1 MSAALVTT
9 PTIVTAAPT
18 VVLPPGVSGRPLIV
32 PDGALE
38 ALEILEG
45 EYLAD
50 LRTWRVTEKGPLGR
64 KQTLFA
70 ALQPLVILHARIR
83 LRRELRLFEF
93 QRDERTARWNS
104 EHCRKCKQHK
114 GHAAHAMHRRA
125 SPGGHK
131 FRAIGILRSLHRI
144 RLAGD
149 YGLFD
154 ATGAYL
160 TKSEQYQALGDYFE
174 SLHPLAYWGGRFQDG
189 NHLSLRHQSRK

>member
-1 MSAALVTT
+1 MSAVITLPPGVSGQ
-9 PTIVTAAPT
+9 PL

-32 PDGALE
+32 PAGAVE

-45 EYLAD
+45 DYLED
-50 LRTWRVTEKGPLGR
+50 LRTWRVTENGPLGR

-93 QRDERTARWNS
+93 QRDARTARWNS
-104 EHCRKCKQHK
+104 EHCRTCKQHK
-114 GHAAHAMHRRA
+114 GHAAHQPAKR
-125 SPGGHK
+125 GGHR
-131 FRAIGILRSLHRI
+131 FRAIGIFRTLHRL

-160 TKSEQYQALGDYFE
+160 TKSAQYQALGDYWE
-174 SLHPLAYWGGRFQDG
+174 SLVLLAYWGGRFGDG
-189 NHLSLRHQSRK
+189 NHLSLRHQGRK

>member
-1 MSAALVTT
+1 M
-9 PTIVTAAPT
+9 TAQI
-18 VVLPPGVSGRPLIV
+18 VLPPGVSGRPVIV
-32 PDGALE
+32 PAGALE

-45 EYLAD
+45 DYLED
-50 LRTWRVTEKGPLGR
+50 LRRWRVTEKGPLGR

-93 QRDERTARWNS
+93 QRDARTARWNS

-114 GHAAHAMHRRA
+114 GLAVHQAAAR
-125 SPGGHK
+125 GGHK
-131 FRAIGILRSLHRI
+131 FRAIGIFNSLHRL

-160 TKSEQYQALGDYFE
+160 TKSEQYQAVGGYFE
-174 SLHPLAYWGGRFQDG
+174 ELHPLAYWGGRFSDG
-189 NHLSLRHQSRK
+189 NHLSLRHQGRK

>member
-1 MSAALVTT
+1 MSAAIEIPPVVANTM
-9 PTIVTAAPT
+9 TI
-18 VVLPPGVSGRPLIV
+18 VLPPEVSGRPLVV
-32 PDGALE
+32 PEEAE
-38 ALEILEG
+38 AALEILECA
-45 EYLAD
+45 YLED
-50 LRTWRVTEKGPLGR
+50 LRRWRVTEQGPLGR

-93 QRDERTARWNS
+93 QRDARTARWNS

-114 GHAAHAMHRRA
+114 GHAAHRPTTRD
-125 SPGGHK
+125 GHK
-131 FRAIGILRSLHRI
+131 FRAIGIFRTLHRL

-160 TKSEQYQALGDYFE
+160 TKSEQYQNLGDYWE
-174 SLHPLAYWGGRFQDG
+174 SLHLLCYWGGRFQDG
-189 NHLSLRHQSRK
+189 NHLSMRHQGRK